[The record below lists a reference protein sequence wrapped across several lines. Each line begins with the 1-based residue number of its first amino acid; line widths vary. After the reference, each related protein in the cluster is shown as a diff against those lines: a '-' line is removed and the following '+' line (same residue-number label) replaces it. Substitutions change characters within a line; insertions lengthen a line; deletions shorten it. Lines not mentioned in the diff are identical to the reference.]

1 MEPHLALAVATCRLL
16 FGPDS
21 LIWRRGDGTKWLH
34 PGPIRMP
41 GSDGLIWPHL
51 DMPGSAV
58 RSPQTCWIAV
68 RGWSNGNRGADV
80 VSRIGLTH
88 GNATLFRAI

>member
-1 MEPHLALAVATCRLL
+1 MEPHLALAIATCRLL

-21 LIWRRGDGTKWLH
+21 LIWPRGDGAKWLH

-58 RSPQTCWIAV
+58 RSPTNLLDRRSGMV
-68 RGWSNGNRGADV
+68 KR
-80 VSRIGLTH
+80 
-88 GNATLFRAI
+88 